1 MIGPPIARLAAAG
14 REGGGGDA
22 RIVSCIMNAAFPLLL
37 LEESK
42 RRRKEQKGK
51 FGRSYGNRA
60 AHNIINGGKAV
71 EGSLFFFSRNPNVG
85 EKSKK
90 ASLAVP
96 MATAR
101 HITLSTGGRQSRE
114 VGYIVA
120 LELPA
125 PRP

>member
-14 REGGGGDA
+14 REGGGGGDA
-22 RIVSCIMNAAFPLLL
+22 RIVSYIMNAAFPLLL

-71 EGSLFFFSRNPNVG
+71 EGSWLYRCAGATSASSSPVVAHSSSPLG
-85 EKSKK
+85 E
-90 ASLAVP
+90 L
-96 MATAR
+96 
-101 HITLSTGGRQSRE
+101 
-114 VGYIVA
+114 
-120 LELPA
+120 
-125 PRP
+125 